1 MNLVLVGLVTFCG
14 HTAFVGSRMTVSLH
28 AIQLGATPLTVGLLM
43 SLYAM
48 VPMLLAL
55 SAGRAI
61 DRVGPFRPIVWGAV
75 ALSAAVMVPF
85 VWPAIAGLCVAAT
98 LIGTSFL
105 VYHMALNTLVG
116 AMGAAESRAA
126 NFSWLALSFSVSGFA
141 GPMVAGFAIDATSHR
156 TAMLI
161 LALFPAAALVPL
173 YLGRAAARVA
183 NPERGAPGE
192 RSAMDLLRNEKLRPA
207 FTASLILSMGWDLY
221 TFLMPVYGSRVGLSA
236 SEIGV
241 IMGFFAAATFTV
253 RLLMPMFSRRLREW
267 TVIFSAMLVAG
278 SAYLLFPLATNGTTL
293 MALSFLL
300 GLGLG
305 ASQPMIMSL
314 LYSASPPGRQGEVVG
329 VRTTLLNGSHTFLP
343 LAMGA
348 LGAALGMMPVFWSM
362 AAVLLGGGWYAR
374 RTRKTLRGETPP

>member
-1 MNLVLVGLVTFCG
+1 VNLVLVGLVTVLG
-14 HTAFVGSRMTVSLH
+14 HTAFVGSRMTISLH
-28 AIQLGATPLTVGLLM
+28 AIQLGASPFTVGLLM

-55 SAGRAI
+55 YVGRAI
-61 DRVGPFRPIVWGAV
+61 DRVGAFRPLAWCAAAMSLAV
-75 ALSAAVMVPF
+75 FVPF
-85 VWPAIAGLCVAAT
+85 LWPAIIGLCVTAT

-105 VYHMALNTLVG
+105 VYHMALNTVVG
-116 AMGAAESRAA
+116 AMGGADDRAT
-126 NFSWLALSFSVSGFA
+126 NFSWLALSFSISGFA
-141 GPMVAGFAIDATSHR
+141 GPMIAGFAIDATSHR

-161 LALFPAAALVPL
+161 LALFPAAALLPLHFLRKSVPEVNRE
-173 YLGRAAARVA
+173 RAAA
-183 NPERGAPGE
+183 GE
-192 RSAMDLLRNEKLRPA
+192 RRVGDLLRNRKLRPA
-207 FTASLILSMGWDLY
+207 FAASLVLSMGWDLY
-221 TFLMPVYGSRVGLSA
+221 SFLMPVYGSRVGLSA

-241 IMGFFAAATFTV
+241 IMGFFAAATFAV
-253 RLLMPMFSRRLREW
+253 RLLMPLFSRRLGEW
-267 TVIFSAMLVAG
+267 TVIVAAMLVSG

-305 ASQPMIMSL
+305 AAQPMIMSL
-314 LYSASPPGRQGEVVG
+314 LYTASPPGRQGEVVG

-362 AAVLLGGGWYAR
+362 AGVLFVGGWYAR
-374 RTRKTLRGETPP
+374 RTRKTA

>member
-1 MNLVLVGLVTFCG
+1 VNLVLVGLVTVLG

-28 AIQLGATPLTVGLLM
+28 AIHLGASPFTVGLLM

-55 SAGRAI
+55 SVGRSI
-61 DRVGPFRPIVWGAV
+61 DRIGAFRPLTWCAATLALAV
-75 ALSAAVMVPF
+75 TLPF
-85 VWPAIAGLCVAAT
+85 IWPAIIGLCVTAT

-116 AMGAAESRAA
+116 AMGGPENRAT
-126 NFSWLALSFSVSGFA
+126 NFSWLALSFSISGFA
-141 GPMVAGFAIDATSHR
+141 GPMIAGFAIDATSHGV
-156 TAMLI
+156 AMLI
-161 LALFPAAALVPL
+161 LALFPAMALVPL
-173 YLGRAAARVA
+173 HFLRKAIPEARREGTAAGVHRV
-183 NPERGAPGE
+183 G
-192 RSAMDLLRNEKLRPA
+192 DLLKNRKLRPA
-207 FTASLILSMGWDLY
+207 FIASLMLSMGWDLY
-221 TFLMPVYGSRVGLSA
+221 SFLMPVYGSRVGLSA

-241 IMGFFAAATFTV
+241 IMGFFAAATFAI
-253 RLLMPMFSRRLREW
+253 RLLMPAFSRRLHEW
-267 TVIFSAMLVAG
+267 TVIFSSMLVAG
-278 SAYLLFPLATNGTTL
+278 TAYLLFPLATNGTTL

-362 AAVLLGGGWYAR
+362 AGVLLFGGWYAR
-374 RTRKTLRGETPP
+374 RMGRKT

>member
-1 MNLVLVGLVTFCG
+1 MNLVLVGLVTVLG

-28 AIQLGATPLTVGLLM
+28 AIQLGASPFTVGLLM

-55 SAGRAI
+55 SVGRSI
-61 DRVGPFRPIVWGAV
+61 DRVGAFRPLTWCAATLALAV
-75 ALSAAVMVPF
+75 TMPF
-85 VWPAIAGLCVAAT
+85 VWPAIIGLCVTAT

-116 AMGAAESRAA
+116 AMGGPENRAT
-126 NFSWLALSFSVSGFA
+126 NFSWLALSFSISGFA
-141 GPMVAGFAIDATSHR
+141 GPMIAGFAIDATSHGV
-156 TAMLI
+156 AMLI
-161 LALFPAAALVPL
+161 LALFPALALIPLHYLRKSVPESK
-173 YLGRAAARVA
+173 RESA
-183 NPERGAPGE
+183 APGE
-192 RSAMDLLRNEKLRPA
+192 RRVGDLLKNQKLRPA
-207 FTASLILSMGWDLY
+207 FAASLLLSMGWDLY
-221 TFLMPVYGSRVGLSA
+221 SFLMPVYGSRVGLSA

-241 IMGFFAAATFTV
+241 IMGFFAAATFAV
-253 RLLMPMFSRRLREW
+253 RILMPVFSRRLREW
-267 TVIFSAMLVAG
+267 TVIFTSMLVAG
-278 SAYLLFPLATNGTTL
+278 TAYALFPLATNGTTL

-362 AAVLLGGGWYAR
+362 AGVLVCGGWYAR
-374 RTRKTLRGETPP
+374 RMGRKA